1 MGSSFPMLRTS
12 RSEASLRR
20 KPAAAAP
27 AQEPAVPNI
36 PKFFSSKPPTTPSQ
50 HHPAY
55 ASAGIGLGI
64 RTDLRPVRGPE
75 DLFQD
80 DSASSVYADNDTD
93 ADGWND
99 EYANRMVPKAV
110 PPLPLR
116 IPGQHAALGA
126 SGPDAPSPPLPPQ
139 GTVQRHVEVHTQEH
153 TRHLQMRAR
162 TFTPVEVPDL
172 TRPAT
177 ASGTP
182 VSLSPATPTSAH
194 DGSAF
199 PPAPAGD
206 AAAAAAAAAA
216 DAAGPAKKNFFKKAA
231 GDAALFAGGLL
242 PHPVESARHHS
253 IMRHSP
259 AIVMYQGPETSVSI
273 SVFSDTP
280 LPADR
285 TLWLQQRGFTGD
297 KGMRLKSLVG
307 ATGSWINVTPAQR
320 AGPEAVPEGDERAFQ
335 RDVAKWLK
343 KAAKAGG
350 KVAKHAWRET
360 HVVRI
365 PAAAD
370 DGYFRI
376 ILCSNANSENGGGG
390 GGGHYN
396 NNHEYEDDAAGAQGY
411 YYKKKVLCSS
421 PVFRVASASTDVSI
435 LRGASVSTM
444 PLEVGIKVA
453 STVGVVYVSKYTK
466 PVTMAAGAAQGTVMK
481 KAATVVE
488 SKVKHSAAIARAGK
502 MAYHHSGV
510 QGELEGA
517 NARYRA
523 EGHAAG
529 RYDALG
535 ASPGAQVFGEN
546 TVGADDGPEAPFPL
560 KFAGKVVRGSA
571 ASLTSGAGAPTANL
585 DDVPEEVRQR
595 LRGVYFGWACVA
607 ASGGSRKK
615 PLDERVDFDWH
626 PAVITA
632 GPAAAGRNGQAAVAA
647 RSSVAV
653 HLLQEGLAGVEFFDV
668 RLKVVL
674 MGYLRPRLA
683 RDTPPAKQQQHLA
696 VDSALARAS
705 LARECWQPDV
715 VRDFIREQQNART
728 FSDRLLGARDKAQM
742 QMDRVPLHLLG
753 VRTEASG
760 LMDRAHGNGGYWI
773 PRG

>member
-1 MGSSFPMLRTS
+1 MSTFPMLRTS

-20 KPAAAAP
+20 RPTAP
-27 AQEPAVPNI
+27 AQEPAVPSI
-36 PKFFSSKPPTTPSQ
+36 PKFLSSKPPTPSP

-55 ASAGIGLGI
+55 ANAGIGLGI
-64 RTDLRPVRGPE
+64 RTDDLRPVRGPE

-80 DSASSVYADNDTD
+80 DSASSIYPDND
-93 ADGWND
+93 ADSWND
-99 EYANRMVPKAV
+99 EYAGRMAPKAI

-116 IPGQHAALGA
+116 IPGKHAA
-126 SGPDAPSPPLPPQ
+126 GPDSPSPPLPPQ

-162 TFTPVEVPDL
+162 TFTPVEVPGL

-182 VSLSPATPTSAH
+182 VSLSPATPTSTH
-194 DGSAF
+194 DGGAF
-199 PPAPAGD
+199 PPVSTTVD
-206 AAAAAAAAAA
+206 AAAAAAAE
-216 DAAGPAKKNFFKKAA
+216 PAKKNFFKKAA

-259 AIVMYQGPETSVSI
+259 AIVMYQGPETSVSV
-273 SVFSDTP
+273 SVFADAP

-320 AGPEAVPEGDERAFQ
+320 AGVEAVPEGDERAFQ
-335 RDVAKWLK
+335 RDVTKWLK

-350 KVAKHAWRET
+350 RVAKHAWRET

-365 PAAAD
+365 PAAAE

-376 ILCSNANSENGGGG
+376 ILCSNANSEDGQ
-390 GGGHYN
+390 HHHHHN
-396 NNHEYEDDAAGAQGY
+396 NEYEDDAAGGGQY

-466 PVTMAAGAAQGTVMK
+466 PVTMAAGAAQGTVIK
-481 KAATVVE
+481 KATTVVE

-502 MAYHHSGV
+502 MAYQRSGV

-523 EGHAAG
+523 DGHAAG

-535 ASPGAQVFGEN
+535 AGPGAQVFGE
-546 TVGADDGPEAPFPL
+546 TTIGADDGPEAPFPL

-595 LRGVYFGWACVA
+595 LRGVYFGWACVS

-632 GPAAAGRNGQAAVAA
+632 GPSSVATSRGGQAVAVVAA

-653 HLLQEGLAGVEFFDV
+653 HLLQDDLAGVEFFDV

-683 RDTPPAKQQQHLA
+683 RDTPPAKQQRHLA
-696 VDSALARAS
+696 VDSALTRAS

-715 VRDFIREQQNART
+715 VRDFIREQKNART
-728 FSDRLLGARDKAQM
+728 IGDRLLGARDKAQM

-773 PRG
+773 SRG

>member
-1 MGSSFPMLRTS
+1 MSSSFPKLRTS

-20 KPAAAAP
+20 KPTAP
-27 AQEPAVPNI
+27 VQEPAVPSM
-36 PKFFSSKPPTTPSQ
+36 PKFLSPKPKQPPTPSQ

-55 ASAGIGLGI
+55 ANAGIGLGI
-64 RTDLRPVRGPE
+64 RTDLLPVRGPD

-80 DSASSVYADNDTD
+80 DSASSVYGADD
-93 ADGWND
+93 WND
-99 EYANRMVPKAV
+99 EYADRQLVPKAI

-116 IPGQHAALGA
+116 LPGEQGLA
-126 SGPDAPSPPLPPQ
+126 DARSPPLLPQ
-139 GTVQRHVEVHTQEH
+139 GTVQRKVEVVHAQEQTH
-153 TRHLQMRAR
+153 HQQHLQMRAR
-162 TFTPVEVPDL
+162 TFTPVEVPEL

-182 VSLSPATPTSAH
+182 VSLSPATPTSGGAEN
-194 DGSAF
+194 DVDAF
-199 PPAPAGD
+199 PP
-206 AAAAAAAAAA
+206 AAAAAAA
-216 DAAGPAKKNFFKKAA
+216 DAAAAPPPKKNFFKKAA
-231 GDAALFAGGLL
+231 DDAALFAGGLL

-259 AIVMYQGPETSVSI
+259 AIVLYQGPETSVSI
-273 SVFSDTP
+273 SVFSDQP

-307 ATGSWINVTPAQR
+307 ATGSWINVTPVQR

-335 RDVAKWLK
+335 RDVTKWLK

-365 PAAAD
+365 PATAE
-370 DGYFRI
+370 DGYFRL
-376 ILCSNANSENGGGG
+376 ILCSNANSEREDGSH
-390 GGGHYN
+390 HYN
-396 NNHEYEDDAAGAQGY
+396 NNNEYENDSTGVQH

-466 PVTMAAGAAQGTVMK
+466 PVTMAAGAAQGTVLK
-481 KAATVVE
+481 KAATVAE

-502 MAYHHSGV
+502 MAWDRSGV

-535 ASPGAQVFGEN
+535 VGDSPVFGEN
-546 TVGADDGPEAPFPL
+546 TVGADDGPEPPFPVR
-560 KFAGKVVRGSA
+560 FAGKVVRGSG
-571 ASLTSGAGAPTANL
+571 ASLTAGAGVPTANL
-585 DDVPEEVRQR
+585 DDVPEDLRQR
-595 LRGVYFGWACVA
+595 LRGVYFGWACVSP
-607 ASGGSRKK
+607 SGGSRKK
-615 PLDERVDFDWH
+615 PLDERVDNAWH
-626 PAVITA
+626 PAIITA
-632 GPAAAGRNGQAAVAA
+632 GRGNSTNGTQVVAAVAA

-653 HLLQEGLAGVEFFDV
+653 HLLHNDGEGALAGVEFFDV
-668 RLKVVL
+668 RLKVML

-683 RDTPPAKQQQHLA
+683 RDTPPLKQAQHLA
-696 VDSALARAS
+696 VDAALARAS

-715 VRDFIREQQNART
+715 VRDFIRERENART

-760 LMDRAHGNGGYWI
+760 LMDRTHGNGGYWI